1 MVGLPL
7 RYVAMRILPVAACGC
22 GSALVAVVTTV
33 VTTVEMTGLWVAV
46 VPMGGLVGTMSG
58 FDSGGGVCCWHW
70 VAM

>member
-7 RYVAMRILPVAACGC
+7 RYVAMRILPVATCGC
-22 GSALVAVVTTV
+22 GSALVAVVA
-33 VTTVEMTGLWVAV
+33 TVEMTGLWVAV